1 MQESIQLAGLILAAG
16 NSTRMGAD
24 KAMLPWPP
32 SQAGAADAPRQT
44 LLSAALSA
52 FAPFTRMTVVVAG
65 KNAESVAGAV
75 AAHGAHLARN
85 PAPENG
91 QFSSL
96 QIGLRA
102 VLDHGCDAA
111 VITPVD
117 CPPLSHASLE
127 RLHFAFLGSLGAN
140 FWAVAPERDGLHGH
154 PLFASL
160 DLIEAFLGAPSS
172 SNARQILHAHPARIL
187 YVPVPELLARAG
199 MNTPE
204 DYAAMNEASTQEA

>member
-96 QIGLRA
+96 QIGL
-102 VLDHGCDAA
+102 HAA
-111 VITPVD
+111 VHGGCNAAMITPVD
-117 CPPLSHASLE
+117 CPPLSPAALE
-127 RLHFAFLGSLGAN
+127 HLYYGFLAALSADI
-140 FWAVAPERDGLHGH
+140 WAVIPEHEGRHGH
-154 PLFASL
+154 PLLAGPGL
-160 DLIEAFLGAPSS
+160 VEQFLAAPITG
-172 SNARQILHAHPARIL
+172 NAREILHRHASRVL
-187 YVPVPELLARAG
+187 YLAVREPLVKSG
-199 MNTPE
+199 LNTPE
-204 DYAAMNEASTQEA
+204 EYEASVRRTAPEP